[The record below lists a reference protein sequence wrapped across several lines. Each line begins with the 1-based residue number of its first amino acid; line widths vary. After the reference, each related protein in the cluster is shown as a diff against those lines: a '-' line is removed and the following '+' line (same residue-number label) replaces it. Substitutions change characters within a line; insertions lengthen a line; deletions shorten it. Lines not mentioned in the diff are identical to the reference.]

1 MHKVIMGQSE
11 TGIQID
17 LDPETDWWDVLVKVL
32 AAVAVGIAA
41 IALFIFA
48 PGVLAALWT
57 AIKAIG
63 TFLAVTGLSS
73 VVAVGTVFYAASSL
87 LASRIF

>member
-1 MHKVIMGQSE
+1 MSIGGLPFKQRVYNG
-11 TGIQID
+11 
-17 LDPETDWWDVLVKVL
+17 
-32 AAVAVGIAA
+32 VGYP
-41 IALFIFA
+41 LFIFA

>member
-1 MHKVIMGQSE
+1 MGQSE
-11 TGIQID
+11 TGIQVD

-48 PGVLAALWT
+48 PGVLAALWV
-57 AIKAIG
+57 AITKIA
-63 TFLAVTGLSS
+63 TVLAVTGLSS
-73 VVAVGTVFYAASSL
+73 VVAVGAVFYAASSL
-87 LASRIF
+87 LASRVF